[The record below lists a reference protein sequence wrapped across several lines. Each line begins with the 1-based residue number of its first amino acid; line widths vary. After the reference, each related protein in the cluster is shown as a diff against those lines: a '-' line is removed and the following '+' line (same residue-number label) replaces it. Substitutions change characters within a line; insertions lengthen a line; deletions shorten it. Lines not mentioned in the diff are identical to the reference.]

1 MPRPRDPS
9 QVVHWTFALQDGGPN
24 LVALQVGNVSQR
36 DSLTEHPALVEVVE
50 QSGILWVASLEDWHQ
65 KLITLSEEL

>member
-9 QVVHWTFALQDGGPN
+9 QVVHWTFALQDGGPK

-50 QSGILWVASLEDWHQ
+50 QGGILGVASLEDRHQ
-65 KLITLSEEL
+65 KLIPLPEEL